1 MDPMRLVS
9 RFTEQK
15 TSHQTYIPKQT
26 EASLD
31 DLYAMASTLGE
42 VKMGLTFDSYG
53 VEIKLH
59 KHSVKGDS
67 IWIRSTTFPT
77 IKENLAASIVRAE
90 KVLKFYQSI

>member
-1 MDPMRLVS
+1 MRNGP
-9 RFTEQK
+9 RPEA
-15 TSHQTYIPKQT
+15 TYIPKQT
-26 EASLD
+26 EATLD

-42 VKMGLTFDSYG
+42 VKMGLIF

-67 IWIRSTTFPT
+67 IWIRGTTFPT